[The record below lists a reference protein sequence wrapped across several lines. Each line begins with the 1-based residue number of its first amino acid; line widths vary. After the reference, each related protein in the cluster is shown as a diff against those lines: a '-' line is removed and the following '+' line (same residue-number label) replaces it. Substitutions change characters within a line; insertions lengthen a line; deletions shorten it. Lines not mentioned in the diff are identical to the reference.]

1 VRICVFC
8 GSSTGRIPAYA
19 EAAAGL
25 GRLLAE
31 RGIGLVYGGAT
42 VGTMG
47 VIADA
52 TLEAGG
58 EVYGVIPRQL
68 VDRELAH
75 RGLTALYEVADM
87 HERKARMAELAD
99 AFVAL
104 PGGAGTLEELFEVW
118 TWSQLGLHTKPIGL
132 LDVAGYY
139 HRLRPMLDHMVAEG
153 FLRAE
158 YRDALVIASEPVAL
172 LADLLAAEPPPSK
185 WDGMAAS
192 AADNRAE

>member
-8 GSSTGRIPAYA
+8 GSSTGRTPAYA

-47 VIADA
+47 IIADA
-52 TLEAGG
+52 VMTAGG
-58 EVYGVIPRQL
+58 EVHGVIPRQL
-68 VDRELAH
+68 FDREVAH
-75 RGLTALYEVADM
+75 RGLTELYEVADM

-99 AFVAL
+99 AFIAL

-139 HRLRPMLDHMVAEG
+139 QRLQPLLDHMVAEG
-153 FLRAE
+153 FLRPE
-158 YRDALVIASEPVAL
+158 YRDALRIRADAPAL
-172 LADLLAAEPPPSK
+172 LDELLTAVPPAPK
-185 WDGMAAS
+185 WGGAAAS
-192 AADNRAE
+192 AVAGDD